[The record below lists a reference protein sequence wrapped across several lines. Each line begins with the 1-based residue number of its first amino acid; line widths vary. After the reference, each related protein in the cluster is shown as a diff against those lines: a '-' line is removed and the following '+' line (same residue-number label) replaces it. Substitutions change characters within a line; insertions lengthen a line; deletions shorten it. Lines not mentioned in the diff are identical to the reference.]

1 MKSNFSA
8 SNAVMTS
15 IPSPG
20 TLGPTTETTAGSRY
34 RENRSSRSVDEKGTS
49 LLGFRMTLLPAA
61 TAPATMEI
69 VNKKRV
75 IKWTNHENGS
85 VRFILNPLRA
95 WKRQQRMFGDS
106 LRRGPE
112 SEVFNQFTQL
122 TLNKEYIVVQ
132 RLANRTAQVFPNC
145 I

>member
-1 MKSNFSA
+1 MSFAPARWATIEPTCVEPVKNMNSNFSA

-69 VNKKRV
+69 VNKK
-75 IKWTNHENGS
+75 G
-85 VRFILNPLRA
+85 
-95 WKRQQRMFGDS
+95 
-106 LRRGPE
+106 
-112 SEVFNQFTQL
+112 
-122 TLNKEYIVVQ
+122 
-132 RLANRTAQVFPNC
+132 
-145 I
+145 